1 MVSAAAARLA
11 AALSLITVAALLAN
25 CHSKGPTGS
34 SLDSL
39 APPIGIAFSNPNEQ
53 MTFFDLNDCEVTG
66 THVLASWSVS
76 CAQINFQG
84 DRMVVIDDNHARIG
98 VFSLPDLTE
107 VAASSLGGVPID
119 MQLTT
124 SGSHAYVVTQNA
136 TLWQYSVA
144 AHEFDTLD
152 TGVAPR
158 RLALRPP
165 SSLELWV
172 ACEGSRAVIVYDLSI
187 FQPLDTLEFATEPTA
202 IAFRPDGVYAYVA
215 RRGSPGLV
223 EILDAASRTVTGFME
238 AGSGPFDLAMNENG
252 QILAA
257 SDSLLGRVRLW
268 NLAESQQWDIDVGSS
283 PGRIRYAASERAFY
297 VCGRQQGHVYRISVA
312 EDTPVLTDTVRTEP
326 VVREVLLWET
336 NR

>member
-1 MVSAAAARLA
+1 M
-11 AALSLITVAALLAN
+11 
-25 CHSKGPTGS
+25 
-34 SLDSL
+34 
-39 APPIGIAFSNPNEQ
+39 GIAFSNPNEK
-53 MTFFDLNDCEVTG
+53 MTFFDLDDCEVSG

-76 CAQINFQG
+76 CAHINVQG

-98 VFSLPDLTE
+98 VFNLPNLTE
-107 VAASSLGGVPID
+107 VAASSLGGVPMD

-144 AHEFDTLD
+144 AHELDTLD

-158 RLALRPP
+158 RLTLRPP
-165 SSLELWV
+165 HDLQLWV
-172 ACEGSRAVIVYDLSI
+172 ACQGSHAVIIYDLGV
-187 FQPLDTLEFATEPTA
+187 FQPLDTLEFSTEPTA
-202 IAFRPDGVYAYVA
+202 IAFRPDGVYAYIA

-223 EILDAASRTVTGFME
+223 EIVDADARAVVGFMD
-238 AGSGPFDLAMNENG
+238 AGSGPFDLAMSDNG
-252 QILAA
+252 QVLAA
-257 SDSLLGRVRLW
+257 SDSALGRVRLW
-268 NLAESQQWDIDVGSS
+268 NLSESQQSDINVGSS
-283 PGRIRYAASERAFY
+283 PGRIRYAANERAFY

-312 EDTPVLTDTVRTEP
+312 QDTPVLTDTVRADP